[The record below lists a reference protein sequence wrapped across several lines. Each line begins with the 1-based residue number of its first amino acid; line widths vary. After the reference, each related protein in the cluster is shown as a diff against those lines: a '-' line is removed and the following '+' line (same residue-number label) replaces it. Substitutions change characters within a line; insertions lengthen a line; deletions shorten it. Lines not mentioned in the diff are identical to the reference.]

1 MRLLLNR
8 LAPLALLPALACF
21 ATREDV
27 RLLQADVLASRAQ
40 HTQSDSATRA
50 QLTQMLVA
58 LGTVVDSLSLVSG
71 RLNRFQ
77 GDVRGEL
84 HSLSQQLIQVQ
95 ELGGQSQRRL
105 QELRSALEQKAQE
118 VVPVPVPIGSA
129 RVTPPTTS
137 APPAAPANAPAPV
150 SPPAPVGVAPVNV
163 APGPNTLFQLSLDQ
177 LRRGSA
183 VAARTGFQELLRQHP
198 TSDVAGEA
206 QFYLG
211 EAYSA
216 EGNRSAADSAYAM
229 AAERYPTSPR
239 ASTAVYKRALGME
252 AAGNASAARAL
263 LTQLIEKYPRS
274 DEAALARERLR
285 VMR

>member
-1 MRLLLNR
+1 MSRFLKR
-8 LAPLALLPALACF
+8 LAPLALLPMAACF

-27 RLLQADVLASRAQ
+27 RLLQADVLATRVQ

-50 QLTQMLVA
+50 QLSQVIVA

-77 GDVRGEL
+77 GDARGEL

-95 ELGGQSQRRL
+95 ELSGQSQRRL
-105 QELRSALEQKAQE
+105 QELRSALEQRTLEA
-118 VVPVPVPIGSA
+118 VPVPSGGA
-129 RVTPPTTS
+129 LTTPPSTS
-137 APPAAPANAPAPV
+137 AQPGAPTNAPAPV
-150 SPPAPVGVAPVNV
+150 SAVTSAAP

-183 VAARTGFQELLRQHP
+183 SAARTGFQELLRQYP
-198 TSDVAGEA
+198 TSDVSGEA

-211 EAYSA
+211 EAFSA
-216 EGNRSAADSAYAM
+216 EGNRSAADSAYAIV
-229 AAERYPTSPR
+229 AERYPASPR
-239 ASTAVYKRALGME
+239 ASTALYKRALGVE
-252 AAGNASAARAL
+252 WAGNSPAARAL
-263 LTQLIEKYPRS
+263 LTQLIERYPRS

-285 VMR
+285 DMK

>member
-1 MRLLLNR
+1 MAGFLSR

-21 ATREDV
+21 ATREDM
-27 RLLQADVLASRAQ
+27 RLLQADVLASRSQ
-40 HTQSDSATRA
+40 ITQSDSTTRA
-50 QLTQMLVA
+50 QLAQVIVA
-58 LGTVVDSLSLVSG
+58 LGTVVDSLGLVSG
-71 RLNRFQ
+71 RLNSFQ

-95 ELGGQSQRRL
+95 ELSGQSQRRL
-105 QELRSALEQKAQE
+105 QELRSALEQRAQE
-118 VVPVPVPIGSA
+118 VLPTPVPIGGA
-129 RVTPPTTS
+129 PVTPPS
-137 APPAAPANAPAPV
+137 ASALPAAPVNAPV
-150 SPPAPVGVAPVNV
+150 SVSPQAPLGS

-183 VAARTGFQELLRQHP
+183 GAARTGFQELLRQYP
-198 TSDVAGEA
+198 ASDVSGEA

-216 EGNRSAADSAYAM
+216 EGNRSAADSAYAIV
-229 AAERYPTSPR
+229 AVIYPASPR
-239 ASTAVYKRALGME
+239 AATALYKRALGME
-252 AAGNASAARAL
+252 ASGNTPDARAI

-285 VMR
+285 VMK

>member
-1 MRLLLNR
+1 MRGFFGR
-8 LAPLALLPALACF
+8 LAPLALLPALGCF

-40 HTQSDSATRA
+40 RTQSDSATRA
-50 QLTQMLVA
+50 QLTQVIVA
-58 LGTVVDSLSLVSG
+58 LGTVVDSVSLVSG
-71 RLNRFQ
+71 RLNRLQ

-84 HSLSQQLIQVQ
+84 YSLSQQLIQVQ
-95 ELGGQSQRRL
+95 ELSGQSQRRL
-105 QELRSALEQKAQE
+105 QELRSALEQRAQE
-118 VVPVPVPIGSA
+118 AVPAPVPAGGVAI
-129 RVTPPTTS
+129 
-137 APPAAPANAPAPV
+137 APSSTGPLPAPSVNAPLPV
-150 SPPAPVGVAPVNV
+150 SPPAPAGA
-163 APGPNTLFQLSLDQ
+163 APGPNTLFQISLDQ

-183 VAARTGFQELLRQHP
+183 AAARTGFQELLRQYP
-198 TSDVAGEA
+198 VSDVAGEA

-229 AAERYPTSPR
+229 VEERYPASPR
-239 ASTAVYKRALGME
+239 ASTALYKRALGVE
-252 AAGNASAARAL
+252 AAGNAPSARAL

>member
-1 MRLLLNR
+1 MSRFLDR

-27 RLLQADVLASRAQ
+27 RLLQADVLATRVQ
-40 HTQSDSATRA
+40 QTQSDSATRA
-50 QLTQMLVA
+50 QLSQVIVA
-58 LGTVVDSLSLVSG
+58 LGTVVDSLSLVNG

-95 ELGGQSQRRL
+95 ELSGQSQRRL
-105 QELRSALEQKAQE
+105 QELRSALEQKVQE
-118 VVPVPVPIGSA
+118 AVPAPVPTGAAP
-129 RVTPPTTS
+129 VTS
-137 APPAAPANAPAPV
+137 PPASALPGVPANAPAPV
-150 SPPAPVGVAPVNV
+150 LPRAPASA

-183 VAARTGFQELLRQHP
+183 AAARTGFQELLRQYP
-198 TSDVAGEA
+198 TSDVSGEA

-216 EGNRSAADSAYAM
+216 EGNRLAADSAYAGVS
-229 AAERYPTSPR
+229 ERYPASPR
-239 ASTAVYKRALGME
+239 APTALYKRALGVE
-252 AAGNASAARAL
+252 GGGNSAGARAL
-263 LTQLIEKYPRS
+263 LMQLIERYPRS

-285 VMR
+285 DMR